1 MILDPNNNDLDR
13 VLKEDYLKK
22 HPEILNFWLG
32 DAANEK
38 SRIKLHDAC
47 RQEQKLL
54 ESVLNYWEWSKTK
67 AKSSK
72 ELHLYKE
79 QNNVHI

>member
-32 DAANEK
+32 DAANK
-38 SRIKLHDAC
+38 QSRINLYYEC
-47 RQEQKLL
+47 RDDQKLL
-54 ESVLNYWEWSKTK
+54 ESVLNHWEWNK
-67 AKSSK
+67 
-72 ELHLYKE
+72 
-79 QNNVHI
+79 